1 MYCPSCGT
9 QMPEGGQVCPGCG
22 LREAIL
28 PAVME
33 NDPAMR
39 MLLPI
44 GCSGY
49 AIIAGY
55 FGLFSLIIFPAPL
68 ALIFG
73 LLALR
78 DIKQHPHKGGRGR
91 AIFGVVMGAI
101 FKTVTTGTRVATV
114 ATVSFRFPDRPIP
127 LSIAFSLACCR
138 FVAQV

>member
-9 QMPEGGQVCPGCG
+9 QMPEGAVACPGCG
-22 LREAIL
+22 WKEFVTPTSI
-28 PAVME
+28 E

-39 MLLPI
+39 ILLPV
-44 GCSGY
+44 GRSGY

-55 FGLFSLIIFPAPL
+55 LGLFSLIVFPAPL

-78 DIKQHPHKGGRGR
+78 DIKQHPDKGGKGR

-101 FKTVTTGTRVATV
+101 FTLVLLTFILLAVAAV
-114 ATVSFRFPDRPIP
+114 
-127 LSIAFSLACCR
+127 IADS
-138 FVAQV
+138 